1 MEVTD
6 EDRKL
11 ALKEGFKVVAAR
23 LREQSVSL
31 NAQESSSPNQ
41 ISQVNW
47 SDEK

>member
-6 EDRKL
+6 EDRKV
-11 ALKEGFKVVAAR
+11 ALKEGYNVMAAR
-23 LREQSVSL
+23 LREESVSL
-31 NAQESSSPNQ
+31 SQESSAPND

>member
-6 EDRKL
+6 EDRKISS
-11 ALKEGFKVVAAR
+11 KEGYKVMAAR

-31 NAQESSSPNQ
+31 NAQESSSPND

-47 SDEK
+47 LDEK